1 MILKSQNN
9 MSKQAS
15 NFLGIKNLN
24 WKIIIEEVKKIK
36 IEKSF
41 IGKMHQNYDI
51 DNQRFHVKI
60 W

>member
-1 MILKSQNN
+1 
-9 MSKQAS
+9 
-15 NFLGIKNLN
+15 
-24 WKIIIEEVKKIK
+24 VKKIK